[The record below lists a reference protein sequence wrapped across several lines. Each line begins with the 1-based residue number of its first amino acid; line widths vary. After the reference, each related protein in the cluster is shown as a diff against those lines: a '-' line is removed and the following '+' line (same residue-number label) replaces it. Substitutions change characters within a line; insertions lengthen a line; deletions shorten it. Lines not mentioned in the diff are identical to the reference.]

1 MLLCEAA
8 STKSGNLDRKIALG
22 AFLANTIFFEWEA
35 LIGRVLLSETLCFR
49 LPTSFALHFRI
60 PEGKWNWVGGFLNQ
74 NHIFSCVDRGFFF
87 NTNATLSATP
97 TRPWRGHSLPNP
109 PQQPFFPASVTT
121 ARRGRAGR
129 TGASGLERRPR
140 ARRPRAPKGAESSAF
155 IRETP

>member
-109 PQQPFFPASVTT
+109 PQQPFSP
-121 ARRGRAGR
+121 ARRHDRQDGG
-129 TGASGLERRPR
+129 GPDGQGVN
-140 ARRPRAPKGAESSAF
+140 APKGAARR
-155 IRETP
+155 REHGGTSVTPRVS